1 MYAVS
6 KTDIGRMRS
15 TNQDVCCCGAFEDG
29 SAWTVVCD
37 GMGGVNGGN
46 IASSIASETI
56 VQCLQDA
63 YAPGMDADAMR
74 DMMLSAVQSANDA
87 VIRRAEAEPDLYG
100 MGTTAVVAIAAGS
113 GITPIMALASEVL
126 DRSPD
131 ARMTIVYA
139 NRSST
144 DVMFVDELA
153 DLKDRY
159 PSRLTLHHVLS
170 REQRAARLGGGHAQE
185 AERNHHEQQRAEQ
198 VRPLE
203 RQDALAERPVRAHV
217 EQREDEALV
226 AGEPCDGAQG
236 GPAATAMRAHARASL
251 PLRISEAP

>member
-87 VIRRAEAEPDLYG
+87 VIRRAEAE
-100 MGTTAVVAIAAGS
+100 AGS
-113 GITPIMALASEVL
+113 VRHGHDGRRR
-126 DRSPD
+126 DR
-131 ARMTIVYA
+131 RG
-139 NRSST
+139 R
-144 DVMFVDELA
+144 
-153 DLKDRY
+153 
-159 PSRLTLHHVLS
+159 
-170 REQRAARLGGGHAQE
+170 RAAHRPRGRQPLLPENGARHQAGHDGPFLCA
-185 AERNHHEQQRAEQ
+185 AACGERRDHRWT
-198 VRPLE
+198 R
-203 RQDALAERPVRAHV
+203 
-217 EQREDEALV
+217 
-226 AGEPCDGAQG
+226 
-236 GPAATAMRAHARASL
+236 RAST
-251 PLRISEAP
+251 RSAT